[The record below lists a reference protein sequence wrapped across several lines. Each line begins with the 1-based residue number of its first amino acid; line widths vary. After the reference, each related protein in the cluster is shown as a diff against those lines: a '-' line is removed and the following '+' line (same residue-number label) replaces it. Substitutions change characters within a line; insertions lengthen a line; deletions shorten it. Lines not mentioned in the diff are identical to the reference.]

1 MDKYLISENTL
12 MILPYYKN
20 KSKVIE
26 NYITYI
32 VNKKPFEIIND
43 SCKSYGSSFE
53 GRCEAT
59 NYMIGV
65 KYKCPIIIS
74 EVKEIIMF
82 PTTSAKKESCIW
94 INYNAIEKYYNKNA
108 QFIIILLKNNFKLE
122 LNLTNRIIS
131 NQIFKSSR
139 LESVI
144 RSKKL

>member
-1 MDKYLISENTL
+1 VDKYFIDEKTL
-12 MILPYYKN
+12 MILPYSKN

-26 NYITYI
+26 NYVTYI
-32 VNKKPFEIIND
+32 INKKPYDIVND

-65 KYKCPIIIS
+65 KYKCPIVIS

-82 PTTSAKKESCIW
+82 PTSSAKNDECIW
-94 INYNAIEKYYNKNA
+94 INYNAIEKYYNKNPKDLT
-108 QFIIILLKNNFKLE
+108 IILKNSRKFDLKLS
-122 LNLTNRIIS
+122 NRIIS

-144 RSKKL
+144 RSKKH